1 LCYTA
6 GIIAGNLP
14 GVHVPEETVAY
25 PMYALVLLSIPLLL
39 FSSDFSVWRKM
50 GVRLALSFFFCVI
63 AVTIAVI
70 AGTVLFKS
78 SIEEAWIINSMLMG
92 IYTGG
97 APNLIGLSLGVS
109 KESFLVVSG
118 AEILFGGT
126 WLLILLTLARPLFGK
141 ILRPSPLKT
150 SEVKYSLDERMYWKT
165 SPLAGLYATLIAG
178 IAAGLS
184 FLLFDMSSTAF
195 TTSVFLLVT
204 TLGLAGAAIPHVR
217 QLKGSFGLG
226 NYFLLIFCVLVG
238 SLANAEMVL
247 GAAPMVL
254 GLVGFVMLIAVSL
267 HLLLCV
273 IFKIDLDTFV
283 ISSAAAIFGPPFI
296 APVAKAIRN
305 PLLIPIG
312 LALGVLGLA
321 VGNYLGISV
330 SHLLR
335 TL

>member
-1 LCYTA
+1 
-6 GIIAGNLP
+6 
-14 GVHVPEETVAY
+14 
-25 PMYALVLLSIPLLL
+25 
-39 FSSDFSVWRKM
+39 
-50 GVRLALSFFFCVI
+50 
-63 AVTIAVI
+63 
-70 AGTVLFKS
+70 
-78 SIEEAWIINSMLMG
+78 
-92 IYTGG
+92 
-97 APNLIGLSLGVS
+97 LSLGVS
-109 KESFLVVSG
+109 NESFLVVSG
-118 AEILFGGT
+118 AEILFGGI

-141 ILRPSPLKT
+141 ILRPSPLQT
-150 SEVKYSLDERMYWKT
+150 SEVKYSLDERLYWKT
-165 SPLAGLYATLIAG
+165 SPLAGVYAAVIAG
-178 IAAGLS
+178 ISAGVS
-184 FLLFDMSSTAF
+184 FLLFEIDSTAF
-195 TTSVFLLVT
+195 TTTVFLLVT

-226 NYFLLIFCVLVG
+226 NYLLLIFCVLVG

-247 GAAPMVL
+247 RAAPVIL
-254 GLVGFVMLIAVSL
+254 GLVGLVMMIAIGL
-267 HLLLCV
+267 HLLLCI